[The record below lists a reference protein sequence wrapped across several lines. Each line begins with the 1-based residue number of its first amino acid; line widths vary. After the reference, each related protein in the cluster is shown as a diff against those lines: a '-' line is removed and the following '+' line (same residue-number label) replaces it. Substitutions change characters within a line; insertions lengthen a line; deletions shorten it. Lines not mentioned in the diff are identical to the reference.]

1 METLNNILKSV
12 NPDVD
17 YYKET
22 RLIEDRVLD
31 SVQIVYLITLISE
44 EYSIEISPED
54 LLPENF
60 NSMDAIYALI
70 KRYEKWFK
78 TSMN

>member
-1 METLNNILKSV
+1 METLNNILKTV
-12 NPDVD
+12 KPDVD

-70 KRYEKWFK
+70 KRYEK
-78 TSMN
+78 

>member
-1 METLNNILKSV
+1 METLINILKTV

-22 RLIEDRVLD
+22 KLIEDRVLD

-54 LLPENF
+54 LFPENF
-60 NSMDAIYALI
+60 NSVDAIYALI
-70 KRYEKWFK
+70 KGYKK
-78 TSMN
+78 